1 MKKTRNKSSGR
12 SSSNYFGTILA
23 FTNAN
28 ILRFFRDKIYIF
40 FMFILPACFLLLFG
54 MMYSGDSFSSFE
66 TAIFNNSKSELATTF
81 AEALT
86 SEDSALEKVDSP
98 DRADAEDRLIKGELS
113 AIIIFPENF
122 GITSETGTPQGE
134 IEVIYGKN
142 SEQAGQAISSIVG
155 AVANEINYQ
164 IVGQQPSITVKS
176 EPLMREGLSNFDY
189 VFAGLLGYTILTIGL
204 MGVSNLLPGD
214 KQSGATCRLR
224 ATTISASQLILSYA
238 LTFLLIGIISFI
250 IMIAIGILVF
260 DFTMRGNWLTFA
272 AFASISTVMM
282 LGFGLFVGGFAKNEA
297 QASVISNLLMFPMM
311 FLSGVFFP
319 LFMMPEFVQTISTFI
334 PLTPIVDGIRLIITE
349 NYSLIDVLPQL
360 GIIAVWGVAIYAL
373 AIKTFRWE

>member
-1 MKKTRNKSSGR
+1 MSH
-12 SSSNYFGTILA
+12 YFSTIFA
-23 FTNAN
+23 FTKAN

-54 MMYSGDSFSSFE
+54 MMYSGDNFSSFE
-66 TAIFNNSKSELATTF
+66 AAIFNNSKSELATTF
-81 AEALT
+81 VDGLT
-86 SEDSALEKVDSP
+86 SEDSVITKVDSP
-98 DRADAEDRLIKGELS
+98 DREDAENRLVNGELS

-122 GITSETGTPQGE
+122 GVADESGAPTGE

-142 SEQAGQAISSIVG
+142 SEQAGQAISSVVS
-155 AVANEINYQ
+155 AFTNEVNYQ
-164 IVGQQPSITVKS
+164 IVGKQPSITVKS
-176 EPLMREGLSNFDY
+176 EALMREGLTNFDY

-214 KQSGATCRLR
+214 KQSGAVRRLR
-224 ATTISASQLILSYA
+224 ATTISASQIILSYA

-260 DFTMRGNWLTFA
+260 DFNMRGNWLTFA
-272 AFASISTVMM
+272 TFASISTVMM

-297 QASVISNLLMFPMM
+297 QASVMSNLLMFPMM

-349 NYSLIDVLPQL
+349 NYSLIDVLPQI
-360 GIIAVWGVAIYAL
+360 GIIAVWGIVIYAV